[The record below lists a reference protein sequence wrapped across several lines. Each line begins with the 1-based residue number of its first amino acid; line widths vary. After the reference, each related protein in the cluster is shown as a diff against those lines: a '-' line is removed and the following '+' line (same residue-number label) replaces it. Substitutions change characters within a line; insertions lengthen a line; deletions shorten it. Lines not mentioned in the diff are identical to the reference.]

1 MQYTV
6 EQIQKHTILSRLAV
20 SVYKMNN
27 EQLDSLLDKL
37 EPGPDGKR
45 PPIIPSQ
52 VAMEKRL
59 QQWRALVIARIFVLI
74 HQLDKLVLLQRLE
87 RFEDSDFQWVREFPR
102 LSCFLAVDFASEG
115 RSYRSCIRDIS
126 AGGVFIETAH
136 LFEVDQEI
144 ALCFTLSEANETLPF
159 KIKGAVTRIYPDGI
173 GVRYKNITKY
183 QREIINALLKNPT

>member
-144 ALCFTLSEANETLPF
+144 ALCFTLSEANE
-159 KIKGAVTRIYPDGI
+159 RC
-173 GVRYKNITKY
+173 
-183 QREIINALLKNPT
+183 LLKSKGLSRGFTQMESGCGIKI